1 MVLCIFLILYIQA
14 KQIQQP
20 STRYINETIESG
32 NYTRQAQEK
41 LSIQYGAYPGV
52 FAIDLHKRV
61 NGNIGNQSY
70 NLDDFEKVEED
81 SIGEYGCY
89 AIQQNI
95 EITYQLKLWLDKT
108 GVTRDIYFTDL
119 ATSESSYRVYIA
131 RNDFKIFSINLD
143 KGFYG
148 ISLDSQQQSFAELLD
163 YNPDDDFNHP
173 FLIDDLGENRVFIIT
188 ANGGASFNTNSQL
201 ALAQFKLE
209 TEVRKKNYIFNV
221 HFNEKHKLIYVAC
234 GHEGLDVYKIDKN
247 QLIFVSSIS
256 TTQLGIP
263 YGQVID
269 VDSNGDDRLY
279 VLDKETGLRFY
290 KIYNLDNGQINYLF
304 TITISKTKSFDH
316 FDSTF
321 FIVAKTVNNQD
332 FAVEVFV
339 DFVNGDY
346 FFNNYYIDEMTI
358 NDVNVFQY
366 YAVLIGDDGHKIV
379 QHSIYSGFL
388 NEKLLSH
395 TSFQDPDLFK
405 VKEYQYEEQENINIR
420 LLVGIARY
428 EFKYLTIRMNHP
440 IVECTFPD
448 ADVNQYFVL
457 LNSTNCKGKEE
468 TLNLWQSQFT
478 LCNITHSFTFTTTE
492 IPGNYYAYAYYT
504 IAIYVLFVIIV
515 WLIIFM
521 YVCFKKWG
529 HKISFLAWK
538 KKIVDSTA
546 PYNQSFDVKE
556 QELSEQKPAS

>member
-1 MVLCIFLILYIQA
+1 MLLCIFLILSIQA
-14 KQIQQP
+14 KQIKQP
-20 STRYINETIESG
+20 SPRYINETIEPG
-32 NYTRQAQEK
+32 NYNRQAQEK

-52 FAIDLHKRV
+52 FAVDLHKRV
-61 NGNIGNQSY
+61 NGQMGSQSF

-81 SIGEYGCY
+81 IIGEYGCF
-89 AIQQNI
+89 AIQQNL
-95 EITYQLKLWLDKT
+95 EISYQLKLWLDKT
-108 GVTRDIYFTDL
+108 GVTRDVYFTDL
-119 ATSESSYRVYIA
+119 ATSESSSRIYVV

-143 KGFYG
+143 KGYFG
-148 ISLDSQQQSFAELLD
+148 ISLDSQQQSFASLLKYD
-163 YNPDDDFNHP
+163 PEGDFNHP
-173 FLIDDLGENRVFIIT
+173 FLIDDMGENRIYIIT
-188 ANGGASFNTNSQL
+188 SNGGASFNTDTQL
-201 ALAQFKLE
+201 ALSQFRLE
-209 TEVRKKNYIFNV
+209 TEVKQKDFIFNV
-221 HFNEKHKLIYVAC
+221 HYNVKHKLIYVAC
-234 GHEGLDVYKIDKN
+234 GHDGLDVYKISNN
-247 QLIFVSSIS
+247 QLVFVSTI
-256 TTQLGIP
+256 TTIQLGIP
-263 YGQVID
+263 QGQVID

-290 KIYNLDNGQINYLF
+290 KIYNLENGQVAHLF

-316 FDSTF
+316 FESTF

-339 DFVNGDY
+339 DFQNADY

-358 NDVNVFQY
+358 NDVNVFEY

-388 NEKLLSH
+388 DEKLLSH

-405 VKEYQYEEQENINIR
+405 LKEYSYEEQNNLNIR

-428 EFKYLTIRMNHP
+428 EFKFMTIKMNHP
-440 IVECTFPD
+440 IVECKFED
-448 ADVNQYFVL
+448 AEVNQYIVL

-468 TLNLWQSQFT
+468 TPDVWQQQFT

-492 IPGNYYAYAYYT
+492 IPGNYYTYAYYT

-529 HKISFLAWK
+529 HKLSFLAWK

-546 PYNQSFDVKE
+546 PYNESFDVKE
-556 QELSEQKPAS
+556 QEMADQKSRS